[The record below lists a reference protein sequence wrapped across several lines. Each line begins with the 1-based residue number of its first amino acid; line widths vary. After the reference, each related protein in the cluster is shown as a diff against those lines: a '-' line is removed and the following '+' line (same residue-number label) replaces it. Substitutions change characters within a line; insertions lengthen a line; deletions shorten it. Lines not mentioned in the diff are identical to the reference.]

1 MTFVSNGYGNRS
13 FFACNANKS
22 QYRMKTLTIGA
33 TRPISEQN
41 TPLAPQIKAAAI
53 RIARTVFNPWTI
65 SGIGVVT
72 TASGILFWHETLY
85 KVGAG
90 VAVFGISIALM
101 QEFIAE
107 LKGGK
112 K

>member
-1 MTFVSNGYGNRS
+1 MTFVSNGYGNR

-41 TPLAPQIKAAAI
+41 TPLAPQIKAAALKAV
-53 RIARTVFNPWTI
+53 RSVFNPWTI

-72 TASGILFWHETLY
+72 TASGILFFSETTY
-85 KVGAG
+85 KVGAV
-90 VAVFGISIALM
+90 VAVLGISIALM
-101 QEFIAE
+101 REFISE
-107 LKGGK
+107 MKGGAK
-112 K
+112 

>member
-1 MTFVSNGYGNRS
+1 
-13 FFACNANKS
+13 
-22 QYRMKTLTIGA
+22 MKTLTI
-33 TRPISEQN
+33 
-41 TPLAPQIKAAAI
+41 TPSVAHHAPARTSLAPQIKAAAI

-72 TASGILFWHETLY
+72 TASGIIFWHETLY
-85 KVGAG
+85 KAGAV

>member
-1 MTFVSNGYGNRS
+1 
-13 FFACNANKS
+13 
-22 QYRMKTLTIGA
+22 MKTLTIGA

-85 KVGAG
+85 KVGAV

>member
-85 KVGAG
+85 KVGAV

>member
-1 MTFVSNGYGNRS
+1 
-13 FFACNANKS
+13 
-22 QYRMKTLTIGA
+22 MKTLTIGA

-41 TPLAPQIKAAAI
+41 TPLAPQIKAAALK
-53 RIARTVFNPWTI
+53 AVRTVFNPWTI

-85 KVGAG
+85 KVGAV

>member
-1 MTFVSNGYGNRS
+1 
-13 FFACNANKS
+13 
-22 QYRMKTLTIGA
+22 MKTLTIGA

-41 TPLAPQIKAAAI
+41 TPLAPQIKAAAT

-85 KVGAG
+85 KVGAV
-90 VAVFGISIALM
+90 VAVVGITIALM
-101 QEFIAE
+101 REFLQEM
-107 LKGGK
+107 KGGAK
-112 K
+112 